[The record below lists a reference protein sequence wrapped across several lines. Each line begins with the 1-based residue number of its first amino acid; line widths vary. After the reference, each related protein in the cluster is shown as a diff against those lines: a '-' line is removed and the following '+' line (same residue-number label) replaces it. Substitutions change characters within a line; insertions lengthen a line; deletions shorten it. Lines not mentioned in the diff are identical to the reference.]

1 MAASSSR
8 HDPPPNS
15 ADPPP
20 GGLDTLD
27 VALSAILSG
36 LVPPPTTAA
45 PGRPPART
53 VHRRAAPTP
62 TGGFTAPLTRAG
74 DARTLGSRDPRL
86 QESVNGLRSRQPH
99 LSAATSLS
107 RGQRRGLLTIAG
119 LVLTAFVAD
128 PATTM
133 VVLVAFAVAVY
144 LLAIGYRLL
153 LMRHALS
160 AAPMVRVDDA
170 AARSIPADEL
180 PVYTVIVPVYREPE
194 VVVPLLAA
202 IEQLEYPSERLDVKL
217 VVEDDDDETL
227 AVLAAARPGPHI
239 EVVRVPAAS
248 PRTKP
253 KACNYALAAA
263 RGDLVTIY
271 DAEDR
276 PEPLQLRRAAAALA
290 RLGPEVACLQAKL
303 AFYNP
308 TQNRITRWFAVE
320 YGAWFSQFLPALVT
334 VGAPIPLGGTSNH
347 FRREALAAAG
357 GWDPYNV
364 TEDADLGIRLHR
376 LGYRVEILD
385 STTYEE
391 ANSDFVNWIK
401 QRSRWHK
408 GYLQTWMVH
417 MRRPRQLW
425 RELGPSGFLGFNL
438 FVGASPTLAVL
449 NPVFW
454 GLTLLW
460 FVGKPAFIKALF
472 PGPVL
477 YAGLLCFVV
486 GNFSMVYLNLISVR
500 ANRRPELLGAALL
513 TPVYWLMMS
522 LAGIKAVV
530 QLLLM
535 PSYWEK
541 TAHGLDSVA
550 TVHPI
555 VEPQP
560 LGGAVGGL

>member
-1 MAASSSR
+1 MY
-8 HDPPPNS
+8 
-15 ADPPP
+15 
-20 GGLDTLD
+20 
-27 VALSAILSG
+27 
-36 LVPPPTTAA
+36 
-45 PGRPPART
+45 
-53 VHRRAAPTP
+53 
-62 TGGFTAPLTRAG
+62 TAPLTGTG
-74 DARTLGSRDPRL
+74 DSRTLRMGSPSAARLEESINGLQARDPHL
-86 QESVNGLRSRQPH
+86 CAASGLSH
-99 LSAATSLS
+99 
-107 RGQRRGLLTIAG
+107 GQRQGLLTLAGVLLAAIA
-119 LVLTAFVAD
+119 AD
-128 PATTM
+128 PATT
-133 VVLVAFAVAVY
+133 VLVLVAVAVAVY
-144 LLAIGYRLL
+144 LVAIGYRLL
-153 LMRHALS
+153 LVHHALS
-160 AAPMVRVDDA
+160 AAPMVQVDDA

-202 IEQLEYPSERLDVKL
+202 IQELEYPTERLDVKL

-227 AVLAAARPGPHI
+227 AVLAGARLGPHV
-239 EVVRVPAAS
+239 EVVSVPPAS

-276 PEPLQLRRAAAALA
+276 PEPLQLRKAAAALA
-290 RLGPEVACLQAKL
+290 RLGPGVACLQARL
-303 AFYNP
+303 SFYNP
-308 TQNRITRWFAVE
+308 MQNRITRWFAVE

-334 VGAPIPLGGTSNH
+334 VRAPIPLGGTSNH
-347 FRREALAAAG
+347 FRREALSAAG

-376 LGYRVEILD
+376 LGYTVEILD

-425 RELGPSGFLGFNL
+425 RELGPAGFLGFHL
-438 FVGASPTLAVL
+438 FVGASPALSVL

-460 FVGKPAFIKALF
+460 FVGKPAFIEALF

-486 GNFSMVYLNLISVR
+486 GNFSMVYVNIISVR

-513 TPVYWLMMS
+513 TPAYWLMMS
-522 LAGIKAVV
+522 VAAIKALV
-530 QLLLM
+530 QLLLA

-541 TAHGLDSVA
+541 TAHGLSSVA
-550 TVHPI
+550 TGRSILDRLPKGDAA
-555 VEPQP
+555 
-560 LGGAVGGL
+560 LGRR